1 MVNAIDSTSE
11 RLSEFIERTEVTGFK
26 YFPDRKGHL
35 LSLASTDK
43 RCMMQIPAAMC
54 AHYNDHPSEV
64 TVAKLRSAGRDWFV
78 FFSSRLGRLVAL
90 EVLPF
95 YTVFDALCTD
105 GCAHQSIITRL
116 SNLNAAKMEPFSMS
130 YANMHFGWPTMNC
143 ATMSSKRC
151 VRAAA
156 HSQKSVTDCAPK
168 HITWPSG
175 NFVRS

>member
-1 MVNAIDSTSE
+1 MPLTQLLNISE

-95 YTVFDALCTD
+95 LMPCARTD
-105 GCAHQSIITRL
+105 
-116 SNLNAAKMEPFSMS
+116 
-130 YANMHFGWPTMNC
+130 
-143 ATMSSKRC
+143 
-151 VRAAA
+151 VRTKA
-156 HSQKSVTDCAPK
+156 S
-168 HITWPSG
+168 
-175 NFVRS
+175 